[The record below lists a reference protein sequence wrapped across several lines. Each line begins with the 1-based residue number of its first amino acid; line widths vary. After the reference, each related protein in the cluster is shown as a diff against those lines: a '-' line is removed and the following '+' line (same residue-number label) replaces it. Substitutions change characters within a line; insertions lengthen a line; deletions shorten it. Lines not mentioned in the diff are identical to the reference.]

1 MQSDDQDDR
10 DTNKVDK
17 NQWYPRE
24 MKIQEGIEEEYIEA
38 HESEKMEGHF
48 VMQDLPVIILS
59 SDKYAVKSWWLTGDC
74 WAGGEYWGG
83 EELNIYKEGMEG

>member
-48 VMQDLPVIILS
+48 VMQDLTVIILS
-59 SDKYAVKSWWLTGDC
+59 SDKYAV
-74 WAGGEYWGG
+74 
-83 EELNIYKEGMEG
+83 EELVINRWLLNGRWILRRGVIEYL